1 MKFKFIIGL
10 LFTVCVTTA
19 FSQSANKQEIE
30 KDVSFLANDM
40 LEGRNTGTNGELL
53 AAGFLM
59 GKFYDIGLIPKG
71 NRGYLQEFSVK
82 PKYNPHARVKV
93 DTSKSITGRNIIGFI
108 DNQAPNTIVIGAHYD
123 HLGYGDEGSLY
134 TGEPAIHNGADDN
147 ASGVASI
154 IQLAEMLK
162 NTNTNNN
169 YLIIAFSGEE
179 KGLWGSNWFV
189 KHPTVD
195 IKTVNYMI
203 NLDMVGRLG
212 TEKKLMIY
220 GTGTSPIWN
229 NELDKTTK
237 GKFHLIKKES
247 GIGPSDH
254 TSFYLQDIP
263 VLHFFTGQHE
273 DYHKPTDDADKVNYD
288 GITSIVNLIYN
299 IISDLNSTKK
309 LTFTKTKDEESHK
322 APKYSVTLG
331 VIPDY
336 MFEGKGMRI
345 DGIKDNKTAFKAG
358 IKKGDVVVKMGE
370 ITINTMMDYVKSLS
384 KFKKGD
390 KAIVTIIRGKKTLN
404 IKVLF

>member
-309 LTFTKTKDEESHK
+309 LTFTRTKDEESHK